1 MILFKPSKAITK
13 KHKRNRSTK
22 GGGSGDI
29 KKDRN
34 IVIKKRRKHYRELSI
49 EKMNGATYS
58 WQIKNNNP
66 LIDKILNAKNK
77 QKFTSDKFKIGEL
90 EFCLELYPNGFD
102 ENSVGLVDLFL
113 KLLNIPTEW
122 AEVWVN
128 YRLFCNETLSS
139 WTFIQ
144 KFKKGGFWG
153 MFTLKYIL
161 ILIIFIHPIIF
172 RLA

>member
-1 MILFKPSKAITK
+1 MILFKPSKAIRK
-13 KHKRNRSTK
+13 QKHKHKRS
-22 GGGSGDI
+22 
-29 KKDRN
+29 KDSLHSHSKSKEERN
-34 IVIKKRRKHYRELSI
+34 KIVIKQRRKHYRELSI

-58 WQIKNNNP
+58 WQIKNTDP

-113 KLLNIPTEW
+113 KLLNIPSEW

-144 KFKKGGFWG
+144 KFKRGGFWG
-153 MFTLKYIL
+153 
-161 ILIIFIHPIIF
+161 
-172 RLA
+172 